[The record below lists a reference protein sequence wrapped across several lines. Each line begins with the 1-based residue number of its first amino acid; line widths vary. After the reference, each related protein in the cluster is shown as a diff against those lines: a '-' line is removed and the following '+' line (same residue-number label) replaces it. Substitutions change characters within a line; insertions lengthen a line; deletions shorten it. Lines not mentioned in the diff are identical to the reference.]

1 MIYILFLILI
11 FIWFYKKRTSYNPYD
26 ISLSHSSYYECAFC
40 REEKCTEEVLRILE
54 PVAGYKRILK
64 NVFLQGEKDGRAGAD
79 VVMIHESGIYVIHS
93 VNLEGVIAGNPQGRY
108 WKQTFREGWLLA
120 CRNYLYNPF
129 LENKKILDVM
139 QWEFRD
145 MPWLPY
151 YSFAVF
157 GNRGVLHTSGW
168 MGENCFSLPVHALS
182 SAVADVFRH
191 NRRFLKEQDIER
203 IYERMKNTLHS

>member
-1 MIYILFLILI
+1 MISILFLILI

-54 PVAGYKRILK
+54 PVAGHKRILK

-93 VNLEGVIAGNPQGRY
+93 ANLEGVIAGNPQGRY

-129 LENKKILDVM
+129 LENTGCYAMGVPGYALASLLFLCG
-139 QWEFRD
+139 FRK
-145 MPWLPY
+145 PGRAPY
-151 YSFAVF
+151 IGMDGRKLFLTAGSCAVF
-157 GNRGVLHTSGW
+157 GGSG
-168 MGENCFSLPVHALS
+168 CFPP
-182 SAVADVFRH
+182 
-191 NRRFLKEQDIER
+191 
-203 IYERMKNTLHS
+203 

>member
-54 PVAGYKRILK
+54 PVAGHKRILK

-157 GNRGVLHTSGW
+157 GNRGVLLTSGW

-182 SAVADVFRH
+182 SVVADVFRY

>member
-54 PVAGYKRILK
+54 PVAGHKRILK

-93 VNLEGVIAGNPQGRY
+93 ANLEGVIAGNPQGRY

-151 YSFAVF
+151 YFAVF
-157 GNRGVLHTSGW
+157 GNRGVLLTSGW

>member
-26 ISLSHSSYYECAFC
+26 ISLSHSSYYECAFF

-157 GNRGVLHTSGW
+157 GNRGVLLTSGW

>member
-145 MPWLPY
+145 MPLLPY

-157 GNRGVLHTSGW
+157 GNRGVLLTSGW

>member
-157 GNRGVLHTSGW
+157 GNRGVLLTSGW

-182 SAVADVFRH
+182 SVVADVFRH

>member
-1 MIYILFLILI
+1 M
-11 FIWFYKKRTSYNPYD
+11 
-26 ISLSHSSYYECAFC
+26 
-40 REEKCTEEVLRILE
+40 EEKCTEEVLRILE
-54 PVAGYKRILK
+54 PVAGHKRILK

-93 VNLEGVIAGNPQGRY
+93 ANLEGVIAGNPQGRY

-157 GNRGVLHTSGW
+157 GNRGVLLTSGW

>member
-1 MIYILFLILI
+1 MISILFLILI

-54 PVAGYKRILK
+54 PVAGHKRILK

-93 VNLEGVIAGNPQGRY
+93 ANLEGVIAGNPQGRY

-151 YSFAVF
+151 YSFAVSET
-157 GNRGVLHTSGW
+157 GACSLHRDGW
-168 MGENCFSLPVHALS
+168 GKIVSHCRFMRCL
-182 SAVADVFRH
+182 
-191 NRRFLKEQDIER
+191 RR
-203 IYERMKNTLHS
+203 

>member
-1 MIYILFLILI
+1 MISILFLILI

-54 PVAGYKRILK
+54 PVAGHKRILK

-79 VVMIHESGIYVIHS
+79 VVMIHSA
-93 VNLEGVIAGNPQGRY
+93 NLEGVIAGNPQGRY

-157 GNRGVLHTSGW
+157 GNRGVLLTSGW

>member
-157 GNRGVLHTSGW
+157 GNRGVLLTSGW

-191 NRRFLKEQDIER
+191 IRRFLKEQDIER

>member
-11 FIWFYKKRTSYNPYD
+11 FIWFYKKRTSSNPYD

-139 QWEFRD
+139 QWACRD
-145 MPWLPY
+145 MPGLPY

-157 GNRGVLHTSGW
+157 GNRGVLLTSGW

>member
-1 MIYILFLILI
+1 MISILFLILI

-54 PVAGYKRILK
+54 PVAGHKRILK

-93 VNLEGVIAGNPQGRY
+93 ANLEGVIAGNPQGRY

-157 GNRGVLHTSGW
+157 GNRGVLLTSGW
-168 MGENCFSLPVHALS
+168 MGGKLFLTAGSCAVFGGSGCFPP
-182 SAVADVFRH
+182 
-191 NRRFLKEQDIER
+191 
-203 IYERMKNTLHS
+203 

>member
-1 MIYILFLILI
+1 MISILFLILI

-54 PVAGYKRILK
+54 PVAGHKRILK

-93 VNLEGVIAGNPQGRY
+93 ANLEGVIAGTPQGRY

-157 GNRGVLHTSGW
+157 GNRGVLLTSGW

-182 SAVADVFRH
+182 SVVADVFRH

>member
-1 MIYILFLILI
+1 
-11 FIWFYKKRTSYNPYD
+11 
-26 ISLSHSSYYECAFC
+26 
-40 REEKCTEEVLRILE
+40 
-54 PVAGYKRILK
+54 
-64 NVFLQGEKDGRAGAD
+64 
-79 VVMIHESGIYVIHS
+79 
-93 VNLEGVIAGNPQGRY
+93 
-108 WKQTFREGWLLA
+108 
-120 CRNYLYNPF
+120 
-129 LENKKILDVM
+129 M

-157 GNRGVLHTSGW
+157 GNRGVLLTSGW

>member
-93 VNLEGVIAGNPQGRY
+93 VHLEGVIAGNPQGRY

-157 GNRGVLHTSGW
+157 GNRGVLLTSGW

>member
-145 MPWLPY
+145 MSWLPY

-157 GNRGVLHTSGW
+157 GNRGVLLTSGW